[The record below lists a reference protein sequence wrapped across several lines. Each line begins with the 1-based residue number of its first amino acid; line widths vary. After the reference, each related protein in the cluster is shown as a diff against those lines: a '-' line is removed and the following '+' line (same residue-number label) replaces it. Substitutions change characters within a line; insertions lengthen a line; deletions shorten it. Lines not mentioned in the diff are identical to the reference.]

1 MFDELSGEGWLI
13 VVLALVL
20 GFVIVRWGI
29 SIIEDKSKGIPT
41 SPGRQSNQRKHER
54 DEDFNSH
61 QQTKESTR
69 QESPQSDATA
79 QAWHEVLGV
88 TPAASI
94 EEIRVAYKRK
104 MSQYHPDKVAS
115 LGEEFM
121 DVAVNK
127 SKDINSA
134 YQQAMAI
141 KSGRSESPAV

>member
-13 VVLALVL
+13 VVAALAL

-29 SIIEDKSKGIPT
+29 STVEDKSKGIPK
-41 SPGRQSNQRKHER
+41 SPGRQSNQSEHDR
-54 DEDFNSH
+54 DEDPSSR

-69 QESPQSDATA
+69 QESPQSDSTA

-94 EEIRVAYKRK
+94 DEIRIAYKRK

-121 DVAVNK
+121 DIAVNK

-134 YQQAMAI
+134 YKQAMAI
-141 KSGRSESPAV
+141 KS